1 MSSRRTFLKT
11 LGLLGLTACAPPA
24 ADTSPAAGAETGT
37 PCTLTP
43 TSSKLAPSQTAA
55 KTHTPTRTLCQTNTA
70 DAAFLAGHEVF
81 RGDTS
86 RNVILMT
93 YDDFTLVN
101 GDYGTENFEKI
112 LSAYSDLRCKTTFFL
127 PGGYEK
133 EVTVGRIAPVIE
145 RIVAEGHTLGC
156 HGLFHVPQT
165 GIPDETLRENIELW
179 LATIR
184 AIVPGYAVRWFR
196 APFGDTDERVRMI
209 FGGYG
214 MQSVRWSVESNGM
227 IQDTLRKVIDII
239 KPGDIVLSHSQR
251 EFDANYARTI
261 LAFLLDRGFTVES
274 VDTGLAPGD
283 YRSDACNTG

>member
-1 MSSRRTFLKT
+1 MPSRRTFLKT
-11 LGLLGLTACAPPA
+11 LGLLGLTACARSA
-24 ADTSPAAGAETGT
+24 ADVSPAVSTETGT
-37 PCTLTP
+37 PRTLPP
-43 TSSKLAPSQTAA
+43 TSSKLAPSRTAA
-55 KTHTPTRTLCQTNTA
+55 KPHTPTPTACQAGTA
-70 DAAFLAGHEVF
+70 DAAFLASHEVF

-101 GDYGTENFEKI
+101 GDYGKENFGKI

-127 PGGYEK
+127 PGGYEN

-165 GIPDETLRENIELW
+165 PIPDDTLRGQIELW
-179 LATIR
+179 LATMH
-184 AIVPGYAVRWFR
+184 AIVPGYPVRWFR

-214 MQSVRWSVESNGM
+214 MQSVKWSVESNGM

-283 YRSDACNTG
+283 YLIDPCFAP